1 MQALHG
7 AASAK
12 LKSILLFVGTRGT
25 PSILPVLRCQEQAHV
40 LALLLGNPA
49 RELSLTQIADQIGAP
64 QPAVDREVQRAE
76 QAGLLI
82 TREAG
87 NIRLFR
93 ANTASPYYTGL
104 ADVLTKA
111 FPAVLREVLSPVHG
125 ISEAYIYGSWAARC
139 EGHEDERCSGC
150 IDLLILG
157 DPDRDQLY
165 QVLGAAEMRL
175 GRSVQAQVRDAGW
188 LASGAGAFHYE
199 VTSQPLLSLC
209 LSSR

>member
-1 MQALHG
+1 MG
-7 AASAK
+7 A
-12 LKSILLFVGTRGT
+12 RGA
-25 PSILPVLRCQEQAHV
+25 PSILPVLRCQEQADI
-40 LALLLGNPA
+40 LALLLGDPV
-49 RELSLTQIADQIGAP
+49 RELSLTEIAEQTGAP
-64 QPAVDREVQRAE
+64 QPSVDREVQRAE
-76 QAGLLI
+76 QAGLVI
-82 TREAG
+82 TREER
-87 NIRLFR
+87 NTRLFR

-111 FPAVLREVLSPVHG
+111 FPAVLREVLRPVHG

-139 EGHEDERCSGC
+139 EGQESQRCSGC
-150 IDLLILG
+150 IDLLVLG

-175 GRSVQAQVRDAGW
+175 GRSVEAQVRDAGW
-188 LASGAGAFHYE
+188 LASGAGAFHYA